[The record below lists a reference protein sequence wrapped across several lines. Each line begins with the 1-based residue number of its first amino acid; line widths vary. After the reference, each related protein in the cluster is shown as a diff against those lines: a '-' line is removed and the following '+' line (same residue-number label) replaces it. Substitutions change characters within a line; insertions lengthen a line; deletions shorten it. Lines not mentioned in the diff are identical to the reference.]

1 MDKETELLL
10 AQHKEIVDRRNETIR
25 QKEQQRLIQ

>member
-10 AQHKEIVDRRNETIR
+10 AQYKEIVDRRNETIR